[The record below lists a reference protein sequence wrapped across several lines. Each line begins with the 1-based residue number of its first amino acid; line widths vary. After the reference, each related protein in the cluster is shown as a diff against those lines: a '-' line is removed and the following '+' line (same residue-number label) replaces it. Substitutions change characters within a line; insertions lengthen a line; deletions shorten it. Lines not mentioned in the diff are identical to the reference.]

1 MHDFFFK
8 IRIIIHIIKM
18 RLRFFFL
25 SFEKILD
32 QLKNQ
37 KKRSDNDID
46 VKKISNFIKKINKLI
61 PGNSCLIDSVIIYT
75 FLKNYKENLEFI
87 IGVRKDLS
95 GKFMSHA
102 WIEYNCIP
110 LGESKNTN
118 FKHILKIK

>member
-1 MHDFFFK
+1 
-8 IRIIIHIIKM
+8 M

-87 IGVRKDLS
+87 IGVKKDIK
-95 GKFMSHA
+95 GNFMSHA
-102 WIEYNCIP
+102 WIAYNNTP
-110 LGESKNTN
+110 LEGSRNIN
-118 FKHILKIK
+118 FKEILKIK